1 MQGEFK
7 HINRYITLDGDE
19 NASLKDKFCLLG
31 PSKNRMG
38 IIVEHS
44 EYQYSVRVY
53 TLPNFEVICDVFPP
67 RDLNFTSYADK
78 IAGGLLLSKRKNMPP
93 TFLYWNHDGDTT

>member
-31 PSKNRMG
+31 PLKNRMG

-53 TLPNFEVICDVFPP
+53 TLPNFEVICDVFPT
-67 RDLNFTSYADK
+67 RDLNFKSYADK
-78 IAGGLLLSKRKNMPP
+78 IAGTR
-93 TFLYWNHDGDTT
+93 